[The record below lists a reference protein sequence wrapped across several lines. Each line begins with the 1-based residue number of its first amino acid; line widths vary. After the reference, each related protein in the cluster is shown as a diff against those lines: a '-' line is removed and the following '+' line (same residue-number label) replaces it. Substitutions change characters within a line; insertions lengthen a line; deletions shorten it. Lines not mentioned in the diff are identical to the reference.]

1 MGILHGTVDPHFANW
16 PHAHFYLS
24 AAWLAATTPLRAL
37 GAEPA
42 VDYLAVR
49 VLTAILGTLTVL
61 VVFEMGRRAFDLRAG
76 IFAATG
82 MSVALLS
89 VRDSHFAT
97 IDVPLTLV
105 CSLTLL
111 AVLRLAQTSV
121 TLPSISLPLAEWAS
135 MPQPLAGR
143 TLSSQPHA
151 GKDSISLPLA
161 GRVGWG
167 YLLPGA
173 LLGLATGVKYTG
185 AFLIASILAGQRRR
199 LLAATLL
206 IGLAV
211 FALTS
216 PFLVLEPAVFARGL
230 SSITQHLAQPG
241 AGEIGWIHLVRAAL
255 WQGMGPVLFLLA
267 LAGVVVALWRR
278 TRADWILLSFV
289 IATYV
294 VLGAGSSVFVR
305 YADPLLPPLLVL
317 AGRAVGEVLRV
328 TVQRRVEIAT
338 AIAVLVIGVSSLPHD
353 VTYDVL
359 IGRTDTRTQAFDWL
373 ASHTQPGDRVAAGYF
388 PGPAHDAAL
397 VASGRHSHGAPTAYV
412 GAFLQNRLEDRYG
425 VHELTADELA
435 RGDLAALRADGVQ
448 LVLITPMLPQDDCAG
463 PSPLE
468 QKLRALGPPVA
479 VFLPAADPCSGSVFD
494 PLDAY
499 FVPLA
504 GYQGWVRPGP
514 PIRIYRLG

>member
-1 MGILHGTVDPHFANW
+1 MGVLHGTADPHFADW
-16 PHAHFYLS
+16 PHAHFYVS
-24 AAWLAATTPLRAL
+24 AAWLALTTPLRAL
-37 GAEPA
+37 GTERA

-61 VVFEMGRRAFDLRAG
+61 VVFEMGRRAFDARAG
-76 IFAATG
+76 VFAATG
-82 MSVALLS
+82 MSVAFLS

-97 IDVPLTLV
+97 IDVPLTLA

-111 AVLRLAQTSV
+111 ALL
-121 TLPSISLPLAEWAS
+121 ISLPTFSGPLQGGGRGGGVSSRLRETAS
-135 MPQPLAGR
+135 AGR
-143 TLSSQPHA
+143 A
-151 GKDSISLPLA
+151 
-161 GRVGWG
+161 GWG
-167 YLLPGA
+167 WILPGA
-173 LLGLATGVKYTG
+173 LLGLATGIKYTG
-185 AFLIASILAGQRRR
+185 AFLVAAILAGSRRR
-199 LLAATLL
+199 LVPTLL
-206 IGLAV
+206 IGLGV

-216 PFLVLEPAVFARGL
+216 PFLFLEPALFAHGL
-230 SSITQHLAQPG
+230 RSITQHLAQPG
-241 AGEIGWIHLVRAAL
+241 AGEIGWIHLVRVAL
-255 WQGMGPVLFLLA
+255 WQGLGPVLFVLA
-267 LAGVVVALWRR
+267 VAGVVMAVWRR

-289 IATYV
+289 VASYV

-317 AGRAVGEVLRV
+317 AGRAIGEVLRV

-373 ASHTQPGDRVAAGYF
+373 AAHAQPGDRVAAGYF

-397 VASGRHSHGAPTAYV
+397 VASGRHSHGATTTYV
-412 GAFLQNRLEDRYG
+412 AAFLQNRLQDRYG
-425 VHELTADELA
+425 VHELTVDELA
-435 RGDLAALRADGVQ
+435 RGDLTALRADGVQ
-448 LVLITPMLPQDDCAG
+448 LVLITPMLPQDDCGG

-468 QKLRALGPPVA
+468 QQLRALGPPIA
-479 VFLPAADPCSGSVFD
+479 VFLPAADLCSGSVFD

-499 FVPLA
+499 FVPLS

>member
-1 MGILHGTVDPHFANW
+1 
-16 PHAHFYLS
+16 
-24 AAWLAATTPLRAL
+24 
-37 GAEPA
+37 
-42 VDYLAVR
+42 
-49 VLTAILGTLTVL
+49 
-61 VVFEMGRRAFDLRAG
+61 MGRRAFDARAG
-76 IFAATG
+76 VFAATG
-82 MSVALLS
+82 LSVAFLS

-97 IDVPLTLV
+97 IDVPLTLA

-111 AVLRLAQTSV
+111 AVLPLAQTSIS
-121 TLPSISLPLAEWAS
+121 LPSISLPLARRRPTSEPPAERTS
-135 MPQPLAGR
+135 M
-143 TLSSQPHA
+143 SQPRA
-151 GKDSISLPLA
+151 RRRLISLPLA

-173 LLGLATGVKYTG
+173 LLGLATGIKYTG
-185 AFLIASILAGQRRR
+185 AFLVAAILAGQRRR
-199 LLAATLL
+199 LALTLL
-206 IGLAV
+206 IGLGV
-211 FALTS
+211 FAVTS
-216 PFLVLEPAVFARGL
+216 PFLFLEPALFAHGL
-230 SSITQHLAQPG
+230 RSISQHLAQPG
-241 AGEIGWIHLVRAAL
+241 AGEIGWIHLVRVAL
-255 WQGMGPVLFLLA
+255 WQGLGPVLFLLT

-289 IATYV
+289 VATYV

-328 TVQRRVEIAT
+328 TVRRRAEIAT
-338 AIAVLVIGVSSLPHD
+338 AIAVLVMAVSSLPHD

-397 VASGRHSHGAPTAYV
+397 VASGRHSHGATNAYV
-412 GAFLQNRLEDRYG
+412 AAFLQNRLEDRYG
-425 VHELTADELA
+425 VHELTAAEIA

-448 LVLITPMLPQDDCAG
+448 LVVVTPMLPQDDCGG

-468 QKLRALGPPVA
+468 QQLRAQGPPVA

-504 GYQGWVRPGP
+504 GYQGWLRPGP

>member
-1 MGILHGTVDPHFANW
+1 MGILHGTVDPHFADW

-24 AAWLAATTPLRAL
+24 AAWLALTTPLRAL
-37 GAEPA
+37 GTEPA

-61 VVFEMGRRAFDLRAG
+61 VVFEMGRRAFDARTG
-76 IFAATG
+76 VFAATG
-82 MSVALLS
+82 MSVAFLS

-97 IDVPLTLV
+97 IDVPLTLA

-111 AVLRLAQTSV
+111 AVIRLAQASSA
-121 TLPSISLPLAEWAS
+121 LPSISLPPAAS
-135 MPQPLAGR
+135 
-143 TLSSQPHA
+143 SSL
-151 GKDSISLPLA
+151 SLPLR
-161 GRVGWG
+161 GRAGWG
-167 YLLPGA
+167 WVLPGA
-173 LLGLATGVKYTG
+173 LLGLATGIKYTG
-185 AFLIASILAGQRRR
+185 AFLVAAILAGSRRR
-199 LLAATLL
+199 LVPILL
-206 IGLAV
+206 IALGV

-216 PFLVLEPAVFARGL
+216 PFLFLEPALFAHGL
-230 SSITQHLAQPG
+230 RSITQHLAQPG
-241 AGEIGWIHLVRAAL
+241 AGEIGWIHLVRVAL
-255 WQGMGPVLFLLA
+255 WQGLGPVLFLLS

-317 AGRAVGEVLRV
+317 AGRAVSEVLRV

-353 VTYDVL
+353 VTYDLL
-359 IGRTDTRTQAFDWL
+359 IGRTDTRTLAFDWL

-397 VASGRHSHGAPTAYV
+397 VASGRHSHGATTAYV
-412 GAFLQNRLEDRYG
+412 AAFLQNRLQDRYG

-448 LVLITPMLPQDDCAG
+448 LVLITPLGPQDDCTA

-468 QKLRALGPPVA
+468 QQLRALGPPVA
-479 VFLPAADPCSGSVFD
+479 VFVPAADPCSGSVFD

>member
-1 MGILHGTVDPHFANW
+1 MGVLHGTVDPHFADW
-16 PHAHFYLS
+16 PHAHFYVS
-24 AAWLAATTPLRAL
+24 AAWLALTTPLRAL
-37 GAEPA
+37 GTEPA

-61 VVFEMGRRAFDLRAG
+61 VVFEMGRRAFDARAG
-76 IFAATG
+76 VFAATG
-82 MSVALLS
+82 MSVAFLS

-97 IDVPLTLV
+97 VDIPLTLV

-111 AVLRLAQTSV
+111 VVLRLTK
-121 TLPSISLPLAEWAS
+121 TEISLPTFSRPLQGGGRGGGVSSRLRETAS
-135 MPQPLAGR
+135 AGR
-143 TLSSQPHA
+143 A
-151 GKDSISLPLA
+151 
-161 GRVGWG
+161 GWG
-167 YLLPGA
+167 WILPGA
-173 LLGLATGVKYTG
+173 LLGLATGIKYTG
-185 AFLIASILAGQRRR
+185 AFLLAAIVAGQRRR
-199 LLAATLL
+199 LALTLL
-206 IGLAV
+206 TGLAV

-216 PFLVLEPAVFARGL
+216 PFLVLEPAVFAHGL
-230 SSITQHLAQPG
+230 SSITQHLARPG
-241 AGEIGWIHLVRAAL
+241 AGEIGWIHLVRVAL
-255 WQGMGPVLFLLA
+255 WQGLGPVLFLLA
-267 LAGVVVALWRR
+267 VAGVVMALWRR
-278 TRADWILLSFV
+278 TTADWILLSFV

-328 TVQRRVEIAT
+328 TVQRRAEIAT

-359 IGRTDTRTQAFDWL
+359 IGRTDTRTEAFDWL

-388 PGPAHDAAL
+388 SGPAHDAAL
-397 VASGRHSHGAPTAYV
+397 VASGRHSHGASTAYV
-412 GAFLQNRLEDRYG
+412 AAFLQNRMEDRYR

-448 LVLITPMLPQDDCAG
+448 LVLITPISPQDACAA

-468 QKLRALGPPVA
+468 QQLRTLGPPVA